1 MEVVGSVEVV
11 GEPLI
16 KAERISS
23 KARNAQRV
31 LSTQR
36 TRRRR
41 RYSETQREI
50 VKESARR
57 GRSGASG
64 ELECRKRL
72 RMLFVKIGL
81 L

>member
-64 ELECRKRL
+64 SWNAGRD
-72 RMLFVKIGL
+72 
-81 L
+81 